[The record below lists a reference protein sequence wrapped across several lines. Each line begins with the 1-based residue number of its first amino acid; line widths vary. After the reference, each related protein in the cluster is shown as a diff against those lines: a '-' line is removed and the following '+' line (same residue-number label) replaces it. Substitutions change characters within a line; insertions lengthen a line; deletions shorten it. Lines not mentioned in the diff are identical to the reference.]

1 VPPRARAATPI
12 APTCSS
18 SAWRPRR
25 PDEASVSL
33 VNAACAAAAEHDF
46 ERALEYAGRAGEQVA
61 GAVRLATDAL
71 AARAYVLT
79 RLGRHEDALA
89 AAAAALAEAERAGG
103 PELAAMA
110 EHDLGMA
117 CLAAGRHGE
126 AAERLGR
133 ALDGTSR
140 VPRAQARIARAE
152 ALARARHADAAE
164 SEVRAATLEP
174 VGPGDLPLTLVPRM
188 TRVQGLIAVAR
199 GDRELAARR
208 LGEAAEGWRA
218 RLGASGGAG
227 FVVDLGRPPV
237 AGLVEPESRARPGGA
252 GAGRTRG

>member
-46 ERALEYAGRAGEQVA
+46 ERALEYAGRAGEQGA

-71 AARAYVLT
+71 AARASVLT
-79 RLGRHEDALA
+79 RRGRHEDALA

-199 GDRELAARR
+199 GASGRPPRAGARGSAPPAAPDSSSTSAARPWPVSSSPNRELARV
-208 LGEAAEGWRA
+208 EQEPAA
-218 RLGASGGAG
+218 LAG
-227 FVVDLGRPPV
+227 DSVTP
-237 AGLVEPESRARPGGA
+237 A
-252 GAGRTRG
+252 